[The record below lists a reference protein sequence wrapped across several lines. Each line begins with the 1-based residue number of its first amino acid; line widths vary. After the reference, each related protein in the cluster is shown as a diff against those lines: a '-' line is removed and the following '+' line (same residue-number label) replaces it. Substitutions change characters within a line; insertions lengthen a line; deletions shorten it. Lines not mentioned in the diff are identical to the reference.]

1 MATKVILE
9 FDGRN
14 SAARSI
20 INMLKTVGLF
30 KVEEQQAMNGI
41 EKALK
46 DIEEGRVYKA
56 NSIEDLMSKIQQCTV
71 SNIPD
76 NS

>member
-30 KVEEQQAMNGI
+30 KVEEKQAPNGI
-41 EKALK
+41 DESLN
-46 DIEEGRVYKA
+46 DIKVGRVYKA
-56 NSIEDLMSKIQQCTV
+56 KNVKDLMRKI
-71 SNIPD
+71 
-76 NS
+76 

>member
-14 SAARSI
+14 AAAKSI

-30 KVEEQQAMNGI
+30 KVEEQQPISGI
-41 EKALK
+41 DKSLSDVK
-46 DIEEGRVYKA
+46 EGRVFKA
-56 NSIEDLMSKIQQCTV
+56 KSAKDLMSKI
-71 SNIPD
+71 
-76 NS
+76 

>member
-20 INMLKTVGLF
+20 VNMLKTVGLF
-30 KVEEQQAMNGI
+30 KVEEQQPMSGI
-41 EKALK
+41 DKSLKEVRDGKVHEYKSVDELFEKL
-46 DIEEGRVYKA
+46 G
-56 NSIEDLMSKIQQCTV
+56 
-71 SNIPD
+71 
-76 NS
+76 

>member
-20 INMLKTVGLF
+20 VNMLKTVGLF
-30 KVEEQQAMNGI
+30 KVDEQHEISGI
-41 EKALK
+41 EKSLN
-46 DIEEGRVYKA
+46 DIKEGRVYKA
-56 NSIEDLMSKIQQCTV
+56 KSVKELMSKI
-71 SNIPD
+71 
-76 NS
+76 

>member
-20 INMLKTVGLF
+20 VNMLKTVGLF
-30 KVEEQQAMNGI
+30 KVEEKQVQSGI
-41 EKALK
+41 DESLN
-46 DIEEGRVYKA
+46 DIKEGRVYKA
-56 NSIEDLMSKIQQCTV
+56 KNVKDLMSKI
-71 SNIPD
+71 
-76 NS
+76 

>member
-14 SAARSI
+14 TAARSI

-30 KVEEQQAMNGI
+30 KVDEQQAMNGI
-41 EKALK
+41 EKSLN
-46 DIEEGRVYKA
+46 DIKEGRVYKA
-56 NSIEDLMSKIQQCTV
+56 KNAKDLMSKI
-71 SNIPD
+71 
-76 NS
+76 

>member
-1 MATKVILE
+1 MATKIILE

-30 KVEEQQAMNGI
+30 KVEETQAQSGI
-41 EKALK
+41 DESLN
-46 DIEEGRVYKA
+46 DIKEGRIYKA
-56 NSIEDLMSKIQQCTV
+56 KNVKDLMSKI
-71 SNIPD
+71 
-76 NS
+76 